1 MVLTPIQKEY
11 AERKLDENGLM
22 FSTLKDFQQDVEALE
37 QTMEAKQLEL
47 KPFLDLPLVS
57 DLHLLRAWTKQLMT
71 WTHLKNIKEA
81 AAKLRSMYDTLVNT

>member
-1 MVLTPIQKEY
+1 
-11 AERKLDENGLM
+11 M

-57 DLHLLRAWTKQLMT
+57 DLHLL
-71 WTHLKNIKEA
+71 
-81 AAKLRSMYDTLVNT
+81 

>member
-57 DLHLLRAWTKQLMT
+57 DLTFIASMNKIADDMDTF
-71 WTHLKNIKEA
+71 KEY
-81 AAKLRSMYDTLVNT
+81 KGSRG